1 MHILQG
7 KQISKGI
14 VTGKICWYR
23 KNKIKVQKAS
33 VEDVAFELRRF
44 EEAKQ
49 LSVGQLKVLYEQA
62 VQTVGQKDALIFGVH
77 QMLIEDLELSDA
89 ICKMIELDRV
99 NAEHAVFT
107 VAHTYMERLRGQE
120 RAEDIQDVT
129 ERILSN
135 LSEQSDE
142 KYDFNTAAEPM
153 ILVAEALLPSEI
165 IKFRD
170 SSLAGIVLQDGTQN
184 SHTAI
189 LARTMGIP
197 MLGCKEEDIKSIL
210 EGEMAVLDGTEGK
223 LYLQPDTEFLNAV
236 RENERQAQE
245 EQKQLQGYKEMHTE
259 MSLCANVANIS
270 DAKLAREHE
279 ADGIGLVRTE
289 MLWLSQGR
297 LPSEEEQFQV
307 YRQLAE
313 KMKEKKVV
321 IRTWDIGEDKL
332 YDGLE
337 TDCRGIR
344 LCLSHSDIFKTQ
356 LRAICR
362 ASYYGQVAVLF
373 PMITSLQ
380 EVKQAKQML
389 YAVQKELEQ
398 EQVAF
403 DKSMKMGVMLETPAA
418 IVLSRELAREVDFCS
433 VGTNDLIQYT
443 FSIDRHNPAIDI
455 SNVQYQSVILNMIQT
470 AVKNVH
476 AEGKQIGI
484 CGEMGADETLTHAF
498 VKMGVDEL
506 SVVPSV
512 ILHLRKK
519 VLECEQGI
527 SE

>member
-1 MHILQG
+1 M
-7 KQISKGI
+7 
-14 VTGKICWYR
+14 
-23 KNKIKVQKAS
+23 
-33 VEDVAFELRRF
+33 
-44 EEAKQ
+44 
-49 LSVGQLKVLYEQA
+49 
-62 VQTVGQKDALIFGVH
+62 
-77 QMLIEDLELSDA
+77 
-89 ICKMIELDRV
+89 
-99 NAEHAVFT
+99 
-107 VAHTYMERLRGQE
+107 
-120 RAEDIQDVT
+120 
-129 ERILSN
+129 
-135 LSEQSDE
+135 
-142 KYDFNTAAEPM
+142 
-153 ILVAEALLPSEI
+153 
-165 IKFRD
+165 D
-170 SSLAGIVLQDGTQN
+170 SFLQDGTQN

-245 EQKQLQGYKEMHTE
+245 QQKQLQDYKGMHTK
-259 MSLCANVANIS
+259 MSLCANVANLS
-270 DAKLAREHE
+270 EAELAREHE

-313 KMKEKKVV
+313 KMQEKKVV

-344 LCLSHSDIFKTQ
+344 LCLSHPDIFKTQ

-373 PMITSLQ
+373 PMITTLQ

-389 YAVQKELEQ
+389 YVVQKELEQ

-443 FSIDRHNPAIDI
+443 FFIDRHNPAIDI

-506 SVVPSV
+506 SVVPSM